1 MGFNDVL
8 GGAFLEG
15 DVGKLLV
22 VKSDGVY
29 YGTTSSITK
38 LATVTDLSDYLPL
51 TGGVLARNAAKVG
64 NILILDNTIN
74 APTETTL
81 QFKMNGSIKGSVG
94 FKSDGT
100 GQEVFLRND
109 ISDALIGVGNS
120 GYPIFRDKNGS
131 TNIVTEKS
139 IKGYNYIKSSSTT
152 KVTDIQVVNALP
164 TTQASGVLYLV
175 VK

>member
-81 QFKMNGSIKGSVG
+81 QFKMNGSIK
-94 FKSDGT
+94 D
-100 GQEVFLRND
+100 Q
-109 ISDALIGVGNS
+109 
-120 GYPIFRDKNGS
+120 
-131 TNIVTEKS
+131 
-139 IKGYNYIKSSSTT
+139 
-152 KVTDIQVVNALP
+152 
-164 TTQASGVLYLV
+164 
-175 VK
+175 